1 MICLTPPQTIKA
13 TSQLGDPRV
22 TYNLED
28 GMVPETNMPVRFY
41 LSPNREDGSASIL
54 VSEPLDYETTSFF
67 SLRVRAQNVAAVP
80 LAAFT
85 TVYVNITGLL
95 CCVYSHLESSVCFE
109 KTFCQNK
116 VLLRF
121 SALWFYV
128 ICSFIQYKIYI
139 KANSHITCSVKLI
152 FSVHMVEFNRWV
164 CDWLCHLY
172 THFLYVISNDNR
184 PQLFLFIKLLCLYK
198 SMHS

>member
-1 MICLTPPQTIKA
+1 MLSNFEPNLRSKLSASPGVISPVIQTIKA

-85 TVYVNITGLL
+85 TVYINITG
-95 CCVYSHLESSVCFE
+95 
-109 KTFCQNK
+109 
-116 VLLRF
+116 
-121 SALWFYV
+121 V
-128 ICSFIQYKIYI
+128 ICTPTVIAFGFDL
-139 KANSHITCSVKLI
+139 KL
-152 FSVHMVEFNRWV
+152 
-164 CDWLCHLY
+164 
-172 THFLYVISNDNR
+172 
-184 PQLFLFIKLLCLYK
+184 KLE
-198 SMHS
+198 

>member
-1 MICLTPPQTIKA
+1 MQGVDQELFDHLLSSVLFSDCFASAKQIHDLTSPPIQTIKA

-54 VSEPLDYETTSFF
+54 VSEPLDYETTPVF

-85 TVYVNITGLL
+85 TVYVNITGQL
-95 CCVYSHLESSVCFE
+95 YY
-109 KTFCQNK
+109 
-116 VLLRF
+116 
-121 SALWFYV
+121 FY
-128 ICSFIQYKIYI
+128 
-139 KANSHITCSVKLI
+139 L
-152 FSVHMVEFNRWV
+152 
-164 CDWLCHLY
+164 
-172 THFLYVISNDNR
+172 
-184 PQLFLFIKLLCLYK
+184 
-198 SMHS
+198 